1 VDRFLS
7 GVAPVPPPRA
17 AICSK
22 TSRREASSQPPRSW
36 GSSRSQFE
44 TPAPL
49 GVNAQATAKVL
60 RVVLERDGCAL
71 GAHVKDVH
79 NPALA
84 AAMST
89 PRRHVPYAD
98 WPRRG
103 LAPIAAMGVPLS
115 LTRKGAL
122 LALKIIPSG

>member
-1 VDRFLS
+1 MDRFLS
-7 GVAPVPPPRA
+7 GVAAVPPPPA

-22 TSRREASSQPPRSW
+22 TSKRESIASAASIS
-36 GSSRSQFE
+36 GSSRSQFK

-89 PRRHVPYAD
+89 PSAPCAVCRLASSETGAD
-98 WPRRG
+98 RSQGRPS
-103 LAPIAAMGVPLS
+103 LAD
-115 LTRKGAL
+115 T
-122 LALKIIPSG
+122 